1 MKRVIHLS
9 DLHFGRDRPE
19 LVKPLTDLVNQLAP
33 DLVVISGDLT
43 QRARRSQFQ
52 KARAFIDTL
61 APEVL
66 VVPGNHDVPLYN
78 VFRRFL
84 TPFRRYRRWI
94 DQDLQPVF
102 VDDEIL
108 VVGINTVDPLS
119 VQRGRVRSRALSRVR
134 DVFVQHAQD
143 RIRII
148 VAHHPL
154 EHAPHQQKKI
164 MRGADSAMAQFIEA
178 GADMILSGHLHSW
191 RAEPFAE
198 QSDVTATLQIHAGT
212 SLSDRTRGEE
222 NDFNL
227 IEIDGETIAVTS
239 YSASPTAKVFSSSDV
254 SRFKT
259 RSGWSGS
266 SLS

>member
-1 MKRVIHLS
+1 
-9 DLHFGRDRPE
+9 
-19 LVKPLTDLVNQLAP
+19 
-33 DLVVISGDLT
+33 
-43 QRARRSQFQ
+43 
-52 KARAFIDTL
+52 
-61 APEVL
+61 
-66 VVPGNHDVPLYN
+66 
-78 VFRRFL
+78 
-84 TPFRRYRRWI
+84 
-94 DQDLQPVF
+94 
-102 VDDEIL
+102 
-108 VVGINTVDPLS
+108 
-119 VQRGRVRSRALSRVR
+119 
-134 DVFVQHAQD
+134 
-143 RIRII
+143 
-148 VAHHPL
+148 
-154 EHAPHQQKKI
+154 

-227 IEIDGETIAVTS
+227 IEIDGETIAVTR

>member
-78 VFRRFL
+78 VFRSFL

-94 DQDLQPVF
+94 DQDLQQVF

-198 QSDVTATLQIHAGT
+198 QSDVTATLQIHVGT

-227 IEIDGETIAVTS
+227 IEIDGETIAVTR

-259 RSGWSGS
+259 RSGWSG
-266 SLS
+266 LSPS